1 VSRIEEYVNKAEKF
15 IGINEPDAALNNLR
29 KGIEAISNDIIKR
42 EKFVIQ
48 AKRPELNDKIL
59 EISRQIKN
67 KAFSMPKHLTFA
79 MQHIQAIGNHASHDQ
94 EDEIPIS
101 KTSAEAALIQM
112 REIKD
117 WYFSNYDLKPPKAIK
132 PKKTSAR
139 KKTSPESLIEELAK
153 VDIDTSVELA
163 EVFESIEKI
172 GLWLQTGTS
181 KIGSI
186 RVRSPKRIEFFDFEN
201 KLLFERR
208 FNFGVFYGDGK
219 FKNFSCEGKL
229 GKEYLHELSNIIPD
243 SKVLKHPTTE
253 FRNCVVKNSGESL
266 LIQDILRAKGDWL
279 KLLSDFKTRINA

>member
-1 VSRIEEYVNKAEKF
+1 VYRIEAYINKAQKF
-15 IGINEPDAALNNLR
+15 IDINEPDAALNNLR
-29 KGIEAISNDIIKR
+29 KGIEAISNEIIKI

-67 KAFSMPKHLTFA
+67 KAFSMPKHLTYA
-79 MQHIQAIGNHASHDQ
+79 MQHIQTIGNHASHDQ

-101 KTSAEAALIQM
+101 KASAEAALIQM

-117 WYFSNYDLKPPKAIK
+117 WYFSHYDLHLQKAIK
-132 PKKTSAR
+132 TKKASVR
-139 KKTSPESLIEELAK
+139 KKTSPESLIKELAK
-153 VDIDTSVELA
+153 VDSDSSVELA
-163 EVFESIEKI
+163 EVFESIEKL

-186 RVRSPKRIEFFDFEN
+186 RVRSPKRIEFLDSEN

-229 GKEYLHELSNIIPD
+229 GKEYLQELSNLIPD
-243 SKVLKHPTTE
+243 SKVFEHSSTE
-253 FRNCVVKNSGESL
+253 FRNCVVKTSGEGL
-266 LIQDILRAKGDWL
+266 LIKDILQVKNSWL
-279 KLLSDFKTRINA
+279 KLLEKYLRKMNS

>member
-1 VSRIEEYVNKAEKF
+1 MYRIEAYIDKAQKF
-15 IGINEPDAALNNLR
+15 IDINEPDAALNNLR
-29 KGIEAISNDIIKR
+29 KGIEAISNEIIKI

-59 EISRQIKN
+59 EISRQIKK
-67 KAFSMPKHLTFA
+67 KAFTMPKHLTYA

-112 REIKD
+112 KEIKD
-117 WYFSNYDLKPPKAIK
+117 WYFSHYGLLPPKAIK
-132 PKKTSAR
+132 R
-139 KKTSPESLIEELAK
+139 EKTSPENLIEELAK
-153 VDIDTSVELA
+153 ADIDNSIELA

-201 KLLFERR
+201 KLLFERH
-208 FNFGVFYGDGK
+208 FNFGFFYGDGN

-229 GKEYLHELSNIIPD
+229 GKEYLQELSNIIPN
-243 SKVLKHPTTE
+243 SKVFEHSTTE
-253 FRNCVVKNSGESL
+253 FRNCVVKASGEGL
-266 LIQDILRAKGDWL
+266 MIKDILRVKDSWL
-279 KLLSDFKTRINA
+279 KLLEKYLRKMNS

>member
-1 VSRIEEYVNKAEKF
+1 MSRIEEYVNKAEKF